1 MSAVQTFQNK
11 SFHNLCHLYSLVP
24 PPKKNP
30 PHRMQVQRMRQ
41 SANYAKGACKVWKL
55 KALGVGE
62 I

>member
-1 MSAVQTFQNK
+1 
-11 SFHNLCHLYSLVP
+11 
-24 PPKKNP
+24 
-30 PHRMQVQRMRQ
+30 MQVQRMRQ

>member
-11 SFHNLCHLYSLVP
+11 SSHNLCHLYSLVP
-24 PPKKNP
+24 PK